1 MELGFSP
8 LGLGFLLALLIPNLL
23 WTKHKPEG
31 YEAHA
36 VRESRRLR
44 LLEMLGEVLVSLFA
58 VVIPQG
64 PWGWRGWLLFSL
76 LGIVLY
82 EFWWI
87 RYFRSP
93 RRMKD
98 LYSSLLGIPVAGATL
113 PVATFFL
120 LGLYQRNFLLL
131 PSVVVL
137 GIGHIGIHLG
147 HKRELEE

>member
-23 WTKHKPEG
+23 WTKRKPEG

-36 VRESRRLR
+36 VREGRRLR

-82 EFWWI
+82 EF
-87 RYFRSP
+87 